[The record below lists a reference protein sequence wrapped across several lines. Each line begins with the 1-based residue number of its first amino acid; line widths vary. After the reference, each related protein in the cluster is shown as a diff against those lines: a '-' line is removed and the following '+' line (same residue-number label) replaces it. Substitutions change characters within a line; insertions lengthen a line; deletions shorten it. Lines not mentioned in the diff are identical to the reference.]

1 MNKSEQRNKYFDTLF
16 NTPKLKW
23 LGQNTNH
30 VPVHPA
36 VRAALHAAIDDE
48 GFHAYAPPLGLESL
62 RAAIVADLGQT
73 GSQQAVVTDGAVAA
87 LALLCRTFCGP
98 ERGFV
103 TTDPG
108 WAWPLQFAKRAGSP
122 ITEIPIYGEEHA
134 YRLSADALEAA
145 TGADTAVIYL
155 VDPNNPLGVC
165 YTAEEIKSFAARAKQ
180 LKAILIHD
188 CTYRDFADAPTLAS
202 TFYPEGTVTIVSFS
216 KWLGFAGLRLGA
228 LVASPELLERI
239 LPFSEAPL
247 GASVVAQMGALKAL
261 EIKDEWMRDVQT
273 LQRANQKLV
282 YDAVA
287 AVPGLKIA
295 VYPSQGNFLVIE
307 TVDAGVKPEALVD
320 AFGAIGIMIRQGSYH
335 TPRFG
340 DRFVKVSISV
350 PSDWV
355 TAFCDA
361 LPSAVEQARKVSQDV
376 NAVSS
381 ALF

>member
-1 MNKSEQRNKYFDTLF
+1 MSVAEERNQYFDTLF
-16 NTPKLKW
+16 NTPGLKW

-36 VRAALHAAIDDE
+36 VREALHAAIDDE

-62 RAAIVADLGQT
+62 RMAIVKDLGVA
-73 GSQQAVVTDGAVAA
+73 GQQKAVITDGAVAA
-87 LALLCRTFCGP
+87 LALACRAFCGP
-98 ERGFV
+98 GRGFV

-108 WAWPLQFAKRAGSP
+108 WKWPLQFAQRAGSP
-122 ITEIPIYGEEHA
+122 ITEIPIYGEAHQ
-134 YRLSADALEAA
+134 YRLSASALEAA
-145 TGADTAVIYL
+145 TNPDTAVIYL

-165 YTAEEIKSFAARAKQ
+165 YTKDEIEAFAARAKA
-180 LKAILIHD
+180 LNAILIHD
-188 CTYRDFADAPTLAS
+188 CTYRDFADAPVLAS
-202 TFYPEGTVTIVSFS
+202 AFYPEGTVTIVSFS

-247 GASVVAQMGALKAL
+247 GASVIAQAGALKAL
-261 EIKDEWMRDVQT
+261 EVKDEWMRSVQT

-282 YDAVA
+282 YEAVA
-287 AVPGLKIA
+287 KVPGLKIA

-350 PSDWV
+350 PVEWV
-355 TAFCDA
+355 SAFCEA
-361 LPSAVEQARKVSQDV
+361 LPSAVESARKVSQDPD
-376 NAVSS
+376 AASS
-381 ALF
+381 SLF